1 VKSTIILV
9 FLLGGLFLARPF
21 YAQTL
26 REVFT
31 EEDRLLYRGYEVMK
45 CYDSQGDVWFA
56 TLKKEGKVLAT
67 FKRGCNKKEWTNFGL
82 FPFLGGDTKQLIVEQ
97 FSGGAHCC
105 WSYWIFKLFP
115 DFEVLYESQQYP
127 VGYDLVPMDL
137 DEDGVFEFTQGILT
151 FDYFDRLCH
160 ALSPIP
166 TVVFKFEENTIEYL
180 PASHLFPEYLLN
192 GIEKDIRTVKELNER
207 TDFTI
212 YDDSGGEY
220 LSAVLQVVLR
230 YIYAGKE
237 NEAWSFYDKEYHL
250 SDKEEIQSKIKKRLK
265 SCLVYKQ
272 IYETQEPSTLKLE
285 SIDLRDTAH
294 SVSGSSVSPTKR
306 DSPNWYEPKRAS
318 VTNIE

>member
-1 VKSTIILV
+1 
-9 FLLGGLFLARPF
+9 
-21 YAQTL
+21 
-26 REVFT
+26 
-31 EEDRLLYRGYEVMK
+31 
-45 CYDSQGDVWFA
+45 
-56 TLKKEGKVLAT
+56 
-67 FKRGCNKKEWTNFGL
+67 
-82 FPFLGGDTKQLIVEQ
+82 
-97 FSGGAHCC
+97 
-105 WSYWIFKLFP
+105 
-115 DFEVLYESQQYP
+115 